1 MLLSRDQK
9 ELILTV
15 LKKEN
20 KRMLSGHKGPLLKKT
35 IADLE
40 QALRNEAIND
50 KR

>member
-9 ELILTV
+9 ELILAV

-35 IADLE
+35 IADFE
-40 QALRNEAIND
+40 QALRNEAINE